1 MQSTVV
7 EWVLGRVRT
16 SLNEF
21 EESNLPG
28 SIRSL
33 ARPARRAG
41 RSVLLITRATKRLLS
56 AKMIKRNI
64 LYPIRNTILRNRP
77 LPVDAGGMRYFLAPE
92 GAVPLEMWSG
102 RYFEKQELEFVLGVL
117 EPGMT
122 FVDVGANVGMFSIAA
137 AKKVQDGRVLAFEP
151 CGWTYER
158 LIKNQGLNG
167 VTNLQTF
174 RTALGE
180 RSGEAIL
187 HVNVLGKDGLNTMG
201 RPTHWDSDVVD
212 VERVPVVTLD
222 EALQQCG
229 ISRVDVMKMDV
240 EGSELFV
247 LLGAKQLL
255 SRSNAPLILYEGGF
269 LSKGFDYHPVEA
281 MWLLQKCGY
290 SLFVLDSNS
299 GRILVPPNGKA
310 YNASVIAV
318 KPSHPA
324 YARVKERVS

>member
-1 MQSTVV
+1 
-7 EWVLGRVRT
+7 
-16 SLNEF
+16 
-21 EESNLPG
+21 
-28 SIRSL
+28 
-33 ARPARRAG
+33 
-41 RSVLLITRATKRLLS
+41 
-56 AKMIKRNI
+56 MIKRNI
-64 LYPIRNTILRNRP
+64 LYPIRNVVLRDRP
-77 LPVDAGGMRYFLAPE
+77 LTVNAGGLSYVLAPE

-102 RYFEKQELEFVLGVL
+102 RYFEKQELEFVLSVL

-122 FVDVGANVGMFSIAA
+122 FVDVGANVGIFSIAA

-167 VTNLQTF
+167 LTNLQTIHA
-174 RTALGE
+174 ALGE
-180 RSGEAIL
+180 RAAEAIL
-187 HVNVLGKDGLNTMG
+187 HVNVPGKDGLNTIG
-201 RPTHWDSDVVD
+201 RPTHVDSEVAGAEKVL
-212 VERVPVVTLD
+212 VVTLD
-222 EALQQCG
+222 EALRQCG
-229 ISRVDVMKMDV
+229 ILRVDVMKMDV
-240 EGSELFV
+240 EGAELFV

-269 LSKGFDYHPVEA
+269 LSKGFDYHPVES
-281 MWLLQKCGY
+281 MWLLQKYGY

>member
-1 MQSTVV
+1 MQPTLA
-7 EWVLGRVRT
+7 ERGLDRIRT
-16 SLNEF
+16 SLSEIDK
-21 EESNLPG
+21 SNLPA
-28 SIRSL
+28 SIKSL
-33 ARPARRAG
+33 ARSARRAG

-64 LYPIRNTILRNRP
+64 LYPIRNVVLRDRP
-77 LPVDAGGMRYFLAPE
+77 LTVNAGGLSYVLAPE

-102 RYFEKQELEFVLGVL
+102 RYFEKQELEFVLSVL

-122 FVDVGANVGMFSIAA
+122 FVDVGANVGIFSIAA

-167 VTNLQTF
+167 LTNLQTIHA
-174 RTALGE
+174 ALGE
-180 RSGEAIL
+180 RAAEAIL
-187 HVNVLGKDGLNTMG
+187 HVNVPGKDGLNTIG
-201 RPTHWDSDVVD
+201 RPTHVDSEVAGAEKVL
-212 VERVPVVTLD
+212 VVTLD
-222 EALQQCG
+222 EALRQCG
-229 ISRVDVMKMDV
+229 ILRVDVMKMDV
-240 EGSELFV
+240 EGAELFV